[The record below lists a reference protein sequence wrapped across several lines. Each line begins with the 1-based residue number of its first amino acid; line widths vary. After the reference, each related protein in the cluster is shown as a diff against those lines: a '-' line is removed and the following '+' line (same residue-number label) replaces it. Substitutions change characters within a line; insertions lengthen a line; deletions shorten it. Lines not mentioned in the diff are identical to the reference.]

1 MIGGKMIGHRP
12 ISTSQH
18 HPGAQRRQLR
28 TGAIEAEQGQRGHGG
43 RKPGKGMNLATSPQN
58 ECENRRRRP
67 SRGLAHTPGTPI
79 FALFRW
85 TSERAAS
92 IRCPDGGSGQG
103 SFASFLKGP
112 LPPSG
117 HRIER
122 GTIDLQSDINCLPE
136 RSLLGAFGKQHDD
149 YDHDVFNS
157 AGSTLATPHFGPE
170 NGVHLTQHLPSPD
183 RRRKLQE
190 GTTSRPLGLETRKCP
205 PTLKRSESCES
216 ADNTK
221 AAAPAIR
228 TEVER
233 LEGER
238 VAQKRGSQESVA
250 GTWIAEA
257 RRCSRNHGALASAK
271 PHPSQGQAEIGTR
284 RSPDARP
291 GFPTRLSTGGRP
303 SDDLSRQDLRGSVPG
318 AVPVRGKVHGREHR
332 SVPGRHSAH
341 PTRDLEVRSGSWP
354 LPGVW
359 SACPWPAPLDF
370 EAFEVGTVH
379 RAQAARLRRV
389 PEDDLRGVVRQDPP
403 GIPSRCWVPV
413 IHIACHAASC
423 PACQAHPRCLGGGAR
438 ASSSTPMRRAGSRE
452 VVGSGC
458 GVFTNL
464 RETVYEILP
473 GRGFEQAASVLGKNY
488 AGIGV
493 DGWAPYR

>member
-92 IRCPDGGSGQG
+92 IRCPDLRGADKE
-103 SFASFLKGP
+103 ASHLFLRVRG

-170 NGVHLTQHLPSPD
+170 NGVHLSSSEVSNIVSTRARRRWSRAFSRSSSLTRGSSAFAFRPRFLDVIPTLAISSRWRRQLDNCDEYKPSRRRRAATSPSPLPKASASRTIRSLYSAVK
-183 RRRKLQE
+183 RRRFACS
-190 GTTSRPLGLETRKCP
+190 TTSG
-205 PTLKRSESCES
+205 
-216 ADNTK
+216 
-221 AAAPAIR
+221 
-228 TEVER
+228 
-233 LEGER
+233 
-238 VAQKRGSQESVA
+238 
-250 GTWIAEA
+250 
-257 RRCSRNHGALASAK
+257 
-271 PHPSQGQAEIGTR
+271 
-284 RSPDARP
+284 
-291 GFPTRLSTGGRP
+291 
-303 SDDLSRQDLRGSVPG
+303 
-318 AVPVRGKVHGREHR
+318 
-332 SVPGRHSAH
+332 
-341 PTRDLEVRSGSWP
+341 
-354 LPGVW
+354 
-359 SACPWPAPLDF
+359 
-370 EAFEVGTVH
+370 
-379 RAQAARLRRV
+379 
-389 PEDDLRGVVRQDPP
+389 
-403 GIPSRCWVPV
+403 
-413 IHIACHAASC
+413 
-423 PACQAHPRCLGGGAR
+423 
-438 ASSSTPMRRAGSRE
+438 SSTPAASRPAGSTVALRAPSDPAE
-452 VVGSGC
+452 VSLS
-458 GVFTNL
+458 TN
-464 RETVYEILP
+464 ILM
-473 GRGFEQAASVLGKNY
+473 R
-488 AGIGV
+488 
-493 DGWAPYR
+493 

>member
-170 NGVHLTQHLPSPD
+170 NGVHLIHSYTSSSTSLGFNIALP
-183 RRRKLQE
+183 
-190 GTTSRPLGLETRKCP
+190 GT
-205 PTLKRSESCES
+205 ES
-216 ADNTK
+216 
-221 AAAPAIR
+221 
-228 TEVER
+228 
-233 LEGER
+233 
-238 VAQKRGSQESVA
+238 
-250 GTWIAEA
+250 
-257 RRCSRNHGALASAK
+257 RRCSQVVPATYREPLCPPRVLLGAGR
-271 PHPSQGQAEIGTR
+271 GQPRLGRLYPALFARIGSCAPPKSSR
-284 RSPDARP
+284 
-291 GFPTRLSTGGRP
+291 RLS
-303 SDDLSRQDLRGSVPG
+303 
-318 AVPVRGKVHGREHR
+318 
-332 SVPGRHSAH
+332 
-341 PTRDLEVRSGSWP
+341 
-354 LPGVW
+354 
-359 SACPWPAPLDF
+359 F
-370 EAFEVGTVH
+370 
-379 RAQAARLRRV
+379 RV
-389 PEDDLRGVVRQDPP
+389 YSESLQV
-403 GIPSRCWVPV
+403 
-413 IHIACHAASC
+413 AAS
-423 PACQAHPRCLGGGAR
+423 LLLEDG
-438 ASSSTPMRRAGSRE
+438 GSRRYLHNP
-452 VVGSGC
+452 C
-458 GVFTNL
+458 
-464 RETVYEILP
+464 
-473 GRGFEQAASVLGKNY
+473 
-488 AGIGV
+488 IGA
-493 DGWAPYR
+493 WSRTPP

>member
-43 RKPGKGMNLATSPQN
+43 RKPGKGMNLAMSPQN

-79 FALFRW
+79 CALFRW

-170 NGVHLTQHLPSPD
+170 NGVHLTRITGFRLPLCVTFRYCSVTDPG
-183 RRRKLQE
+183 RM
-190 GTTSRPLGLETRKCP
+190 
-205 PTLKRSESCES
+205 
-216 ADNTK
+216 
-221 AAAPAIR
+221 
-228 TEVER
+228 ER
-233 LEGER
+233 M
-238 VAQKRGSQESVA
+238 
-250 GTWIAEA
+250 A
-257 RRCSRNHGALASAK
+257 RICSR
-271 PHPSQGQAEIGTR
+271 TR
-284 RSPDARP
+284 SRFSSKVRAVSMRSP
-291 GFPTRLSTGGRP
+291 
-303 SDDLSRQDLRGSVPG
+303 SV
-318 AVPVRGKVHGREHR
+318 
-332 SVPGRHSAH
+332 
-341 PTRDLEVRSGSWP
+341 
-354 LPGVW
+354 
-359 SACPWPAPLDF
+359 
-370 EAFEVGTVH
+370 
-379 RAQAARLRRV
+379 
-389 PEDDLRGVVRQDPP
+389 VVYIQ
-403 GIPSRCWVPV
+403 
-413 IHIACHAASC
+413 
-423 PACQAHPRCLGGGAR
+423 Q
-438 ASSSTPMRRAGSRE
+438 
-452 VVGSGC
+452 
-458 GVFTNL
+458 
-464 RETVYEILP
+464 Y
-473 GRGFEQAASVLGKNY
+473 
-488 AGIGV
+488 
-493 DGWAPYR
+493 

>member
-122 GTIDLQSDINCLPE
+122 GTIDLQSTSPQNECENRRRRPSRGLAHTPGTPIFALFRWTSERAASIRCPDGGSGQGSFASFLKGPLPPSGHRIERGTIDLQSDINCLPE

-170 NGVHLTQHLPSPD
+170 NGVHL
-183 RRRKLQE
+183 
-190 GTTSRPLGLETRKCP
+190 
-205 PTLKRSESCES
+205 
-216 ADNTK
+216 
-221 AAAPAIR
+221 
-228 TEVER
+228 
-233 LEGER
+233 
-238 VAQKRGSQESVA
+238 
-250 GTWIAEA
+250 
-257 RRCSRNHGALASAK
+257 
-271 PHPSQGQAEIGTR
+271 
-284 RSPDARP
+284 
-291 GFPTRLSTGGRP
+291 RP
-303 SDDLSRQDLRGSVPG
+303 S
-318 AVPVRGKVHGREHR
+318 
-332 SVPGRHSAH
+332 
-341 PTRDLEVRSGSWP
+341 
-354 LPGVW
+354 
-359 SACPWPAPLDF
+359 
-370 EAFEVGTVH
+370 
-379 RAQAARLRRV
+379 
-389 PEDDLRGVVRQDPP
+389 
-403 GIPSRCWVPV
+403 
-413 IHIACHAASC
+413 
-423 PACQAHPRCLGGGAR
+423 
-438 ASSSTPMRRAGSRE
+438 TP
-452 VVGSGC
+452 
-458 GVFTNL
+458 
-464 RETVYEILP
+464 
-473 GRGFEQAASVLGKNY
+473 
-488 AGIGV
+488 
-493 DGWAPYR
+493 

>member
-170 NGVHLTQHLPSPD
+170 NGVHLTSTPRVGPFPAHSSFSWIVVSGSCHGILTQIRVVKKTHRHPGSNISAACRAGPHDVSLSSLSFSGTSMDSSPKTD
-183 RRRKLQE
+183 RPQA
-190 GTTSRPLGLETRKCP
+190 TS
-205 PTLKRSESCES
+205 
-216 ADNTK
+216 D
-221 AAAPAIR
+221 
-228 TEVER
+228 
-233 LEGER
+233 R
-238 VAQKRGSQESVA
+238 VAV
-250 GTWIAEA
+250 
-257 RRCSRNHGALASAK
+257 
-271 PHPSQGQAEIGTR
+271 
-284 RSPDARP
+284 
-291 GFPTRLSTGGRP
+291 GFPEL
-303 SDDLSRQDLRGSVPG
+303 
-318 AVPVRGKVHGREHR
+318 
-332 SVPGRHSAH
+332 
-341 PTRDLEVRSGSWP
+341 SWP
-354 LPGVW
+354 P
-359 SACPWPAPLDF
+359 
-370 EAFEVGTVH
+370 
-379 RAQAARLRRV
+379 
-389 PEDDLRGVVRQDPP
+389 RG
-403 GIPSRCWVPV
+403 
-413 IHIACHAASC
+413 
-423 PACQAHPRCLGGGAR
+423 
-438 ASSSTPMRRAGSRE
+438 
-452 VVGSGC
+452 
-458 GVFTNL
+458 
-464 RETVYEILP
+464 
-473 GRGFEQAASVLGKNY
+473 
-488 AGIGV
+488 
-493 DGWAPYR
+493 

>member
-136 RSLLGAFGKQHDD
+136 RSLLGAFGKQHHD

-170 NGVHLTQHLPSPD
+170 NGVHLRGPSAFARMHSASSHRSACVNAASRPSSFWATPRNPSTAHSCAISETPSPGSTESKQA
-183 RRRKLQE
+183 KLGQ
-190 GTTSRPLGLETRKCP
+190 PVDLVDHDLVDET
-205 PTLKRSESCES
+205 
-216 ADNTK
+216 
-221 AAAPAIR
+221 
-228 TEVER
+228 
-233 LEGER
+233 
-238 VAQKRGSQESVA
+238 
-250 GTWIAEA
+250 
-257 RRCSRNHGALASAK
+257 
-271 PHPSQGQAEIGTR
+271 
-284 RSPDARP
+284 
-291 GFPTRLSTGGRP
+291 
-303 SDDLSRQDLRGSVPG
+303 
-318 AVPVRGKVHGREHR
+318 
-332 SVPGRHSAH
+332 
-341 PTRDLEVRSGSWP
+341 
-354 LPGVW
+354 GV
-359 SACPWPAPLDF
+359 D
-370 EAFEVGTVH
+370 VG
-379 RAQAARLRRV
+379 
-389 PEDDLRGVVRQDPP
+389 
-403 GIPSRCWVPV
+403 
-413 IHIACHAASC
+413 
-423 PACQAHPRCLGGGAR
+423 
-438 ASSSTPMRRAGSRE
+438 
-452 VVGSGC
+452 
-458 GVFTNL
+458 
-464 RETVYEILP
+464 
-473 GRGFEQAASVLGKNY
+473 EQAL
-488 AGIGV
+488 
-493 DGWAPYR
+493 

>member
-58 ECENRRRRP
+58 ECGNRRRRP

-170 NGVHLTQHLPSPD
+170 NGVHLKHTQEP
-183 RRRKLQE
+183 
-190 GTTSRPLGLETRKCP
+190 C
-205 PTLKRSESCES
+205 
-216 ADNTK
+216 
-221 AAAPAIR
+221 
-228 TEVER
+228 
-233 LEGER
+233 
-238 VAQKRGSQESVA
+238 
-250 GTWIAEA
+250 
-257 RRCSRNHGALASAK
+257 
-271 PHPSQGQAEIGTR
+271 
-284 RSPDARP
+284 
-291 GFPTRLSTGGRP
+291 LS
-303 SDDLSRQDLRGSVPG
+303 
-318 AVPVRGKVHGREHR
+318 
-332 SVPGRHSAH
+332 
-341 PTRDLEVRSGSWP
+341 W
-354 LPGVW
+354 
-359 SACPWPAPLDF
+359 C
-370 EAFEVGTVH
+370 
-379 RAQAARLRRV
+379 
-389 PEDDLRGVVRQDPP
+389 
-403 GIPSRCWVPV
+403 
-413 IHIACHAASC
+413 
-423 PACQAHPRCLGGGAR
+423 
-438 ASSSTPMRRAGSRE
+438 
-452 VVGSGC
+452 
-458 GVFTNL
+458 
-464 RETVYEILP
+464 
-473 GRGFEQAASVLGKNY
+473 
-488 AGIGV
+488 
-493 DGWAPYR
+493 

>member
-170 NGVHLTQHLPSPD
+170 NGVHLRDIFLSLIHTAELNGIDPFDYLTQLIRHRGEIEGRTADWLPWNYRDTLARGTEIEQTHL
-183 RRRKLQE
+183 
-190 GTTSRPLGLETRKCP
+190 RPKEF
-205 PTLKRSESCES
+205 
-216 ADNTK
+216 
-221 AAAPAIR
+221 
-228 TEVER
+228 
-233 LEGER
+233 
-238 VAQKRGSQESVA
+238 
-250 GTWIAEA
+250 
-257 RRCSRNHGALASAK
+257 
-271 PHPSQGQAEIGTR
+271 
-284 RSPDARP
+284 RP
-291 GFPTRLSTGGRP
+291 
-303 SDDLSRQDLRGSVPG
+303 
-318 AVPVRGKVHGREHR
+318 
-332 SVPGRHSAH
+332 
-341 PTRDLEVRSGSWP
+341 
-354 LPGVW
+354 
-359 SACPWPAPLDF
+359 
-370 EAFEVGTVH
+370 
-379 RAQAARLRRV
+379 
-389 PEDDLRGVVRQDPP
+389 
-403 GIPSRCWVPV
+403 
-413 IHIACHAASC
+413 
-423 PACQAHPRCLGGGAR
+423 
-438 ASSSTPMRRAGSRE
+438 
-452 VVGSGC
+452 
-458 GVFTNL
+458 
-464 RETVYEILP
+464 
-473 GRGFEQAASVLGKNY
+473 
-488 AGIGV
+488 
-493 DGWAPYR
+493 

>member
-149 YDHDVFNS
+149 YDHDVLNS

-170 NGVHLTQHLPSPD
+170 NGVHLSS
-183 RRRKLQE
+183 
-190 GTTSRPLGLETRKCP
+190 TSRFFGLLTEHALRRGSHTSVPQLRVAIQDYLDAHNENPKPFKWTKSADQILETIARFAQR
-205 PTLKRSESCES
+205 TL
-216 ADNTK
+216 DT
-221 AAAPAIR
+221 
-228 TEVER
+228 
-233 LEGER
+233 
-238 VAQKRGSQESVA
+238 
-250 GTWIAEA
+250 
-257 RRCSRNHGALASAK
+257 
-271 PHPSQGQAEIGTR
+271 
-284 RSPDARP
+284 
-291 GFPTRLSTGGRP
+291 
-303 SDDLSRQDLRGSVPG
+303 
-318 AVPVRGKVHGREHR
+318 
-332 SVPGRHSAH
+332 HSK
-341 PTRDLEVRSGSWP
+341 SN
-354 LPGVW
+354 
-359 SACPWPAPLDF
+359 LD
-370 EAFEVGTVH
+370 
-379 RAQAARLRRV
+379 
-389 PEDDLRGVVRQDPP
+389 
-403 GIPSRCWVPV
+403 S
-413 IHIACHAASC
+413 
-423 PACQAHPRCLGGGAR
+423 
-438 ASSSTPMRRAGSRE
+438 
-452 VVGSGC
+452 
-458 GVFTNL
+458 N
-464 RETVYEILP
+464 
-473 GRGFEQAASVLGKNY
+473 
-488 AGIGV
+488 
-493 DGWAPYR
+493 

>member
-216 ADNTK
+216 NNRSAKTSPTIARQQPPVDRPIPAVPPSATTSGLSPG
-221 AAAPAIR
+221 APPHRGRRDLQSPYGLLPIPPR
-228 TEVER
+228 SLSHSTYSCMFIQR
-233 LEGER
+233 SNDRDLL
-238 VAQKRGSQESVA
+238 QIRGSC
-250 GTWIAEA
+250 GIDY
-257 RRCSRNHGALASAK
+257 R
-271 PHPSQGQAEIGTR
+271 
-284 RSPDARP
+284 
-291 GFPTRLSTGGRP
+291 
-303 SDDLSRQDLRGSVPG
+303 
-318 AVPVRGKVHGREHR
+318 
-332 SVPGRHSAH
+332 
-341 PTRDLEVRSGSWP
+341 
-354 LPGVW
+354 
-359 SACPWPAPLDF
+359 
-370 EAFEVGTVH
+370 VG
-379 RAQAARLRRV
+379 L
-389 PEDDLRGVVRQDPP
+389 
-403 GIPSRCWVPV
+403 
-413 IHIACHAASC
+413 
-423 PACQAHPRCLGGGAR
+423 
-438 ASSSTPMRRAGSRE
+438 
-452 VVGSGC
+452 
-458 GVFTNL
+458 
-464 RETVYEILP
+464 
-473 GRGFEQAASVLGKNY
+473 
-488 AGIGV
+488 
-493 DGWAPYR
+493 

>member
-170 NGVHLTQHLPSPD
+170 NGVHLSFTERL
-183 RRRKLQE
+183 RI
-190 GTTSRPLGLETRKCP
+190 
-205 PTLKRSESCES
+205 TLD
-216 ADNTK
+216 A
-221 AAAPAIR
+221 
-228 TEVER
+228 VER
-233 LEGER
+233 LLVDPAPILKEVTLSLKEVG
-238 VAQKRGSQESVA
+238 VAEVEF
-250 GTWIAEA
+250 AEPDEDA
-257 RRCSRNHGALASAK
+257 RHELGGLASNISLQ
-271 PHPSQGQAEIGTR
+271 H
-284 RSPDARP
+284 
-291 GFPTRLSTGGRP
+291 
-303 SDDLSRQDLRGSVPG
+303 
-318 AVPVRGKVHGREHR
+318 RER
-332 SVPGRHSAH
+332 ISE
-341 PTRDLEVRSGSWP
+341 L
-354 LPGVW
+354 LN
-359 SACPWPAPLDF
+359 
-370 EAFEVGTVH
+370 
-379 RAQAARLRRV
+379 RLRS
-389 PEDDLRGVVRQDPP
+389 DITD
-403 GIPSRCWVPV
+403 
-413 IHIACHAASC
+413 
-423 PACQAHPRCLGGGAR
+423 
-438 ASSSTPMRRAGSRE
+438 
-452 VVGSGC
+452 VG
-458 GVFTNL
+458 
-464 RETVYEILP
+464 
-473 GRGFEQAASVLGKNY
+473 
-488 AGIGV
+488 
-493 DGWAPYR
+493 

>member
-170 NGVHLTQHLPSPD
+170 NGVHLTVLDPMIPRHQAVVFVHLPVPLAPVV
-183 RRRKLQE
+183 KL
-190 GTTSRPLGLETRKCP
+190 P
-205 PTLKRSESCES
+205 
-216 ADNTK
+216 
-221 AAAPAIR
+221 
-228 TEVER
+228 
-233 LEGER
+233 
-238 VAQKRGSQESVA
+238 
-250 GTWIAEA
+250 
-257 RRCSRNHGALASAK
+257 
-271 PHPSQGQAEIGTR
+271 PSQ
-284 RSPDARP
+284 
-291 GFPTRLSTGGRP
+291 
-303 SDDLSRQDLRGSVPG
+303 
-318 AVPVRGKVHGREHR
+318 
-332 SVPGRHSAH
+332 
-341 PTRDLEVRSGSWP
+341 
-354 LPGVW
+354 
-359 SACPWPAPLDF
+359 PAPLNDLL
-370 EAFEVGTVH
+370 H
-379 RAQAARLRRV
+379 RHTRLRGDRV
-389 PEDDLRGVVRQDPP
+389 DEIDNLVTTVMCNPAATQAS
-403 GIPSRCWVPV
+403 PS
-413 IHIACHAASC
+413 
-423 PACQAHPRCLGGGAR
+423 
-438 ASSSTPMRRAGSRE
+438 
-452 VVGSGC
+452 
-458 GVFTNL
+458 F
-464 RETVYEILP
+464 
-473 GRGFEQAASVLGKNY
+473 F
-488 AGIGV
+488 
-493 DGWAPYR
+493 

>member
-170 NGVHLTQHLPSPD
+170 NGVHLRVPSGAL
-183 RRRKLQE
+183 RR
-190 GTTSRPLGLETRKCP
+190 G
-205 PTLKRSESCES
+205 RSLIQVS
-216 ADNTK
+216 K
-221 AAAPAIR
+221 AQR
-228 TEVER
+228 ER
-233 LEGER
+233 R
-238 VAQKRGSQESVA
+238 CR
-250 GTWIAEA
+250 AEA
-257 RRCSRNHGALASAK
+257 L
-271 PHPSQGQAEIGTR
+271 PAER
-284 RSPDARP
+284 
-291 GFPTRLSTGGRP
+291 
-303 SDDLSRQDLRGSVPG
+303 
-318 AVPVRGKVHGREHR
+318 
-332 SVPGRHSAH
+332 
-341 PTRDLEVRSGSWP
+341 
-354 LPGVW
+354 
-359 SACPWPAPLDF
+359 
-370 EAFEVGTVH
+370 
-379 RAQAARLRRV
+379 
-389 PEDDLRGVVRQDPP
+389 
-403 GIPSRCWVPV
+403 
-413 IHIACHAASC
+413 
-423 PACQAHPRCLGGGAR
+423 GGGPNTDV
-438 ASSSTPMRRAGSRE
+438 ASQSRLLESRE
-452 VVGSGC
+452 DSTFIGEA
-458 GVFTNL
+458 L
-464 RETVYEILP
+464 R
-473 GRGFEQAASVLGKNY
+473 
-488 AGIGV
+488 
-493 DGWAPYR
+493 

>member
-170 NGVHLTQHLPSPD
+170 NGVHLSPNVQRD
-183 RRRKLQE
+183 
-190 GTTSRPLGLETRKCP
+190 TGLVS
-205 PTLKRSESCES
+205 L
-216 ADNTK
+216 
-221 AAAPAIR
+221 
-228 TEVER
+228 
-233 LEGER
+233 
-238 VAQKRGSQESVA
+238 
-250 GTWIAEA
+250 
-257 RRCSRNHGALASAK
+257 
-271 PHPSQGQAEIGTR
+271 
-284 RSPDARP
+284 
-291 GFPTRLSTGGRP
+291 
-303 SDDLSRQDLRGSVPG
+303 
-318 AVPVRGKVHGREHR
+318 
-332 SVPGRHSAH
+332 
-341 PTRDLEVRSGSWP
+341 
-354 LPGVW
+354 
-359 SACPWPAPLDF
+359 
-370 EAFEVGTVH
+370 
-379 RAQAARLRRV
+379 
-389 PEDDLRGVVRQDPP
+389 
-403 GIPSRCWVPV
+403 
-413 IHIACHAASC
+413 
-423 PACQAHPRCLGGGAR
+423 
-438 ASSSTPMRRAGSRE
+438 
-452 VVGSGC
+452 
-458 GVFTNL
+458 
-464 RETVYEILP
+464 
-473 GRGFEQAASVLGKNY
+473 
-488 AGIGV
+488 
-493 DGWAPYR
+493 

>member
-122 GTIDLQSDINCLPE
+122 RTIDLQSDINCLPE

-170 NGVHLTQHLPSPD
+170 NGVHLTA
-183 RRRKLQE
+183 
-190 GTTSRPLGLETRKCP
+190 T
-205 PTLKRSESCES
+205 
-216 ADNTK
+216 
-221 AAAPAIR
+221 APALAYGYL
-228 TEVER
+228 V
-233 LEGER
+233 LESGRDVLLPVLVSGWCEP
-238 VAQKRGSQESVA
+238 RGGSL
-250 GTWIAEA
+250 GD
-257 RRCSRNHGALASAK
+257 SR
-271 PHPSQGQAEIGTR
+271 I
-284 RSPDARP
+284 
-291 GFPTRLSTGGRP
+291 
-303 SDDLSRQDLRGSVPG
+303 DD
-318 AVPVRGKVHGREHR
+318 
-332 SVPGRHSAH
+332 
-341 PTRDLEVRSGSWP
+341 
-354 LPGVW
+354 
-359 SACPWPAPLDF
+359 
-370 EAFEVGTVH
+370 
-379 RAQAARLRRV
+379 
-389 PEDDLRGVVRQDPP
+389 
-403 GIPSRCWVPV
+403 
-413 IHIACHAASC
+413 
-423 PACQAHPRCLGGGAR
+423 
-438 ASSSTPMRRAGSRE
+438 
-452 VVGSGC
+452 GSGC
-458 GVFTNL
+458 GVHL
-464 RETVYEILP
+464 GASEGVVP
-473 GRGFEQAASVLGKNY
+473 GCAASNHLGQRSSVHREGLQDVHPHLRNDAREDGAVLPAIERKDRTLAQNDK
-488 AGIGV
+488 IGCP
-493 DGWAPYR
+493 ASCQPQKP

>member
-170 NGVHLTQHLPSPD
+170 NAVHLTVDSDPASVLLPPSARRILCACLPAPYTRTPSRDEWPTSSQRFQHPRDVISFQSFD
-183 RRRKLQE
+183 
-190 GTTSRPLGLETRKCP
+190 SI
-205 PTLKRSESCES
+205 
-216 ADNTK
+216 
-221 AAAPAIR
+221 AIR
-228 TEVER
+228 CHQRYQR
-233 LEGER
+233 LRPFLGAVGHDLYQLKCR
-238 VAQKRGSQESVA
+238 VLFGTQSTPPPAQRPTAHPEL
-250 GTWIAEA
+250 
-257 RRCSRNHGALASAK
+257 RCN
-271 PHPSQGQAEIGTR
+271 
-284 RSPDARP
+284 
-291 GFPTRLSTGGRP
+291 RLSTRAP
-303 SDDLSRQDLRGSVPG
+303 L
-318 AVPVRGKVHGREHR
+318 H
-332 SVPGRHSAH
+332 
-341 PTRDLEVRSGSWP
+341 P
-354 LPGVW
+354 LPK
-359 SACPWPAPLDF
+359 
-370 EAFEVGTVH
+370 VGY
-379 RAQAARLRRV
+379 RLRS
-389 PEDDLRGVVRQDPP
+389 Q
-403 GIPSRCWVPV
+403 
-413 IHIACHAASC
+413 
-423 PACQAHPRCLGGGAR
+423 
-438 ASSSTPMRRAGSRE
+438 TP
-452 VVGSGC
+452 
-458 GVFTNL
+458 
-464 RETVYEILP
+464 
-473 GRGFEQAASVLGKNY
+473 
-488 AGIGV
+488 
-493 DGWAPYR
+493 

>member
-170 NGVHLTQHLPSPD
+170 NGVHLNPYFRPACALHRWSVVT
-183 RRRKLQE
+183 RAGAGVYAAYWQE
-190 GTTSRPLGLETRKCP
+190 HVTPGEPFESLACRYNGT
-205 PTLKRSESCES
+205 
-216 ADNTK
+216 
-221 AAAPAIR
+221 
-228 TEVER
+228 VER
-233 LEGER
+233 
-238 VAQKRGSQESVA
+238 
-250 GTWIAEA
+250 
-257 RRCSRNHGALASAK
+257 
-271 PHPSQGQAEIGTR
+271 
-284 RSPDARP
+284 
-291 GFPTRLSTGGRP
+291 
-303 SDDLSRQDLRGSVPG
+303 
-318 AVPVRGKVHGREHR
+318 
-332 SVPGRHSAH
+332 AH
-341 PTRDLEVRSGSWP
+341 
-354 LPGVW
+354 
-359 SACPWPAPLDF
+359 A
-370 EAFEVGTVH
+370 
-379 RAQAARLRRV
+379 
-389 PEDDLRGVVRQDPP
+389 
-403 GIPSRCWVPV
+403 
-413 IHIACHAASC
+413 
-423 PACQAHPRCLGGGAR
+423 
-438 ASSSTPMRRAGSRE
+438 
-452 VVGSGC
+452 
-458 GVFTNL
+458 
-464 RETVYEILP
+464 
-473 GRGFEQAASVLGKNY
+473 
-488 AGIGV
+488 
-493 DGWAPYR
+493 

>member
-170 NGVHLTQHLPSPD
+170 NGVHLTFRCCKTVDLKVRPIYHYTAERVRAHIFLCMLAYYVEWHMRKALAPILFDDDDPD
-183 RRRKLQE
+183 
-190 GTTSRPLGLETRKCP
+190 GAHA
-205 PTLKRSESCES
+205 KRSSIVSPATPSDS
-216 ADNTK
+216 AHAKASTK
-221 AAAPAIR
+221 KTPDGLPVHSFR
-228 TEVER
+228 T
-233 LEGER
+233 LLSDLATGER
-238 VAQKRGSQESVA
+238 VNNIE
-250 GTWIAEA
+250 T
-257 RRCSRNHGALASAK
+257 
-271 PHPSQGQAEIGTR
+271 P
-284 RSPDARP
+284 
-291 GFPTRLSTGGRP
+291 
-303 SDDLSRQDLRGSVPG
+303 
-318 AVPVRGKVHGREHR
+318 
-332 SVPGRHSAH
+332 
-341 PTRDLEVRSGSWP
+341 
-354 LPGVW
+354 
-359 SACPWPAPLDF
+359 
-370 EAFEVGTVH
+370 
-379 RAQAARLRRV
+379 
-389 PEDDLRGVVRQDPP
+389 
-403 GIPSRCWVPV
+403 
-413 IHIACHAASC
+413 ASC
-423 PACQAHPRCLGGGAR
+423 
-438 ASSSTPMRRAGSRE
+438 
-452 VVGSGC
+452 
-458 GVFTNL
+458 
-464 RETVYEILP
+464 I
-473 GRGFEQAASVLGKNY
+473 
-488 AGIGV
+488 
-493 DGWAPYR
+493 

>member
-170 NGVHLTQHLPSPD
+170 NGVHLRMLPTP
-183 RRRKLQE
+183 Q
-190 GTTSRPLGLETRKCP
+190 C
-205 PTLKRSESCES
+205 
-216 ADNTK
+216 
-221 AAAPAIR
+221 
-228 TEVER
+228 
-233 LEGER
+233 
-238 VAQKRGSQESVA
+238 
-250 GTWIAEA
+250 W
-257 RRCSRNHGALASAK
+257 ALALRK
-271 PHPSQGQAEIGTR
+271 RHPTPLCFAPVEFGTLR
-284 RSPDARP
+284 GAASR
-291 GFPTRLSTGGRP
+291 RP
-303 SDDLSRQDLRGSVPG
+303 SFDTLRPKKPISEPPYVPYN
-318 AVPVRGKVHGREHR
+318 HIYWYTSSGR
-332 SVPGRHSAH
+332 
-341 PTRDLEVRSGSWP
+341 
-354 LPGVW
+354 
-359 SACPWPAPLDF
+359 
-370 EAFEVGTVH
+370 
-379 RAQAARLRRV
+379 
-389 PEDDLRGVVRQDPP
+389 
-403 GIPSRCWVPV
+403 
-413 IHIACHAASC
+413 
-423 PACQAHPRCLGGGAR
+423 
-438 ASSSTPMRRAGSRE
+438 
-452 VVGSGC
+452 
-458 GVFTNL
+458 
-464 RETVYEILP
+464 
-473 GRGFEQAASVLGKNY
+473 
-488 AGIGV
+488 
-493 DGWAPYR
+493 

>member
-170 NGVHLTQHLPSPD
+170 NGVHLTRTERRFQGSCRPCPPPSLRSARGCPGPILILCVSSSLSLTLYL
-183 RRRKLQE
+183 RAVWE
-190 GTTSRPLGLETRKCP
+190 SRP
-205 PTLKRSESCES
+205 
-216 ADNTK
+216 
-221 AAAPAIR
+221 
-228 TEVER
+228 
-233 LEGER
+233 
-238 VAQKRGSQESVA
+238 
-250 GTWIAEA
+250 
-257 RRCSRNHGALASAK
+257 
-271 PHPSQGQAEIGTR
+271 
-284 RSPDARP
+284 
-291 GFPTRLSTGGRP
+291 GGRSCAHLHIP
-303 SDDLSRQDLRGSVPG
+303 AFHYRLVLRFPNHV
-318 AVPVRGKVHGREHR
+318 GKHEGKL
-332 SVPGRHSAH
+332 H
-341 PTRDLEVRSGSWP
+341 PNGQSHKPKSITKTPNKKFISP
-354 LPGVW
+354 QP
-359 SACPWPAPLDF
+359 F
-370 EAFEVGTVH
+370 EA
-379 RAQAARLRRV
+379 L
-389 PEDDLRGVVRQDPP
+389 
-403 GIPSRCWVPV
+403 
-413 IHIACHAASC
+413 
-423 PACQAHPRCLGGGAR
+423 
-438 ASSSTPMRRAGSRE
+438 
-452 VVGSGC
+452 SG
-458 GVFTNL
+458 
-464 RETVYEILP
+464 
-473 GRGFEQAASVLGKNY
+473 
-488 AGIGV
+488 
-493 DGWAPYR
+493 

>member
-170 NGVHLTQHLPSPD
+170 NGVHL
-183 RRRKLQE
+183 K
-190 GTTSRPLGLETRKCP
+190 P
-205 PTLKRSESCES
+205 PR
-216 ADNTK
+216 
-221 AAAPAIR
+221 
-228 TEVER
+228 
-233 LEGER
+233 
-238 VAQKRGSQESVA
+238 Q
-250 GTWIAEA
+250 WIE
-257 RRCSRNHGALASAK
+257 
-271 PHPSQGQAEIGTR
+271 
-284 RSPDARP
+284 
-291 GFPTRLSTGGRP
+291 
-303 SDDLSRQDLRGSVPG
+303 
-318 AVPVRGKVHGREHR
+318 KVQNLVG
-332 SVPGRHSAH
+332 
-341 PTRDLEVRSGSWP
+341 
-354 LPGVW
+354 
-359 SACPWPAPLDF
+359 
-370 EAFEVGTVH
+370 EVGT
-379 RAQAARLRRV
+379 
-389 PEDDLRGVVRQDPP
+389 G
-403 GIPSRCWVPV
+403 
-413 IHIACHAASC
+413 
-423 PACQAHPRCLGGGAR
+423 
-438 ASSSTPMRRAGSRE
+438 RAGLVMGLEVSRLARNSSDWHRLLE
-452 VVGSGC
+452 ICAVTGTLILDEDG
-458 GVFTNL
+458 L
-464 RETVYEILP
+464 YEPTEFNDRLL
-473 GRGFEQAASVLGKNY
+473 LGLK
-488 AGIGV
+488 GTM
-493 DGWAPYR
+493 

>member
-170 NGVHLTQHLPSPD
+170 NGVHLTESNSSWSKFAWKLTLRNNADSPQAYDMVIEFRDKDGFVVDDD
-183 RRRKLQE
+183 RE
-190 GTTSRPLGLETRKCP
+190 YGLTVQAN
-205 PTLKRSESCES
+205 SE
-216 ADNTK
+216 
-221 AAAPAIR
+221 R
-228 TEVER
+228 TFTGYV
-233 LEGER
+233 L
-238 VAQKRGSQESVA
+238 V
-250 GTWIAEA
+250 
-257 RRCSRNHGALASAK
+257 
-271 PHPSQGQAEIGTR
+271 
-284 RSPDARP
+284 DA
-291 GFPTRLSTGGRP
+291 
-303 SDDLSRQDLRGSVPG
+303 
-318 AVPVRGKVHGREHR
+318 
-332 SVPGRHSAH
+332 
-341 PTRDLEVRSGSWP
+341 
-354 LPGVW
+354 
-359 SACPWPAPLDF
+359 
-370 EAFEVGTVH
+370 
-379 RAQAARLRRV
+379 
-389 PEDDLRGVVRQDPP
+389 GVV
-403 GIPSRCWVPV
+403 GNVAKV
-413 IHIACHAASC
+413 
-423 PACQAHPRCLGGGAR
+423 GAK
-438 ASSSTPMRRAGSRE
+438 
-452 VVGSGC
+452 
-458 GVFTNL
+458 
-464 RETVYEILP
+464 
-473 GRGFEQAASVLGKNY
+473 GRK
-488 AGIGV
+488 
-493 DGWAPYR
+493 R

>member
-170 NGVHLTQHLPSPD
+170 NGVHLT
-183 RRRKLQE
+183 
-190 GTTSRPLGLETRKCP
+190 
-205 PTLKRSESCES
+205 
-216 ADNTK
+216 
-221 AAAPAIR
+221 
-228 TEVER
+228 
-233 LEGER
+233 
-238 VAQKRGSQESVA
+238 
-250 GTWIAEA
+250 
-257 RRCSRNHGALASAK
+257 
-271 PHPSQGQAEIGTR
+271 
-284 RSPDARP
+284 
-291 GFPTRLSTGGRP
+291 
-303 SDDLSRQDLRGSVPG
+303 
-318 AVPVRGKVHGREHR
+318 
-332 SVPGRHSAH
+332 
-341 PTRDLEVRSGSWP
+341 LEV
-354 LPGVW
+354 
-359 SACPWPAPLDF
+359 DF
-370 EAFEVGTVH
+370 YRRNDHICVVPINRNPFSLTLNLNANGDCRYQIDKNGEYQLWQVLRLALEQILFE
-379 RAQAARLRRV
+379 
-389 PEDDLRGVVRQDPP
+389 
-403 GIPSRCWVPV
+403 
-413 IHIACHAASC
+413 
-423 PACQAHPRCLGGGAR
+423 CL
-438 ASSSTPMRRAGSRE
+438 
-452 VVGSGC
+452 
-458 GVFTNL
+458 
-464 RETVYEILP
+464 
-473 GRGFEQAASVLGKNY
+473 
-488 AGIGV
+488 
-493 DGWAPYR
+493 

>member
-92 IRCPDGGSGQG
+92 IRGPDGGSGQG

-170 NGVHLTQHLPSPD
+170 NGVHLRMDLFAAEFGLPYSQFTPW
-183 RRRKLQE
+183 
-190 GTTSRPLGLETRKCP
+190 GL
-205 PTLKRSESCES
+205 S
-216 ADNTK
+216 
-221 AAAPAIR
+221 
-228 TEVER
+228 
-233 LEGER
+233 G
-238 VAQKRGSQESVA
+238 GYYY
-250 GTWIAEA
+250 A
-257 RRCSRNHGALASAK
+257 R
-271 PHPSQGQAEIGTR
+271 I
-284 RSPDARP
+284 
-291 GFPTRLSTGGRP
+291 
-303 SDDLSRQDLRGSVPG
+303 
-318 AVPVRGKVHGREHR
+318 
-332 SVPGRHSAH
+332 
-341 PTRDLEVRSGSWP
+341 
-354 LPGVW
+354 
-359 SACPWPAPLDF
+359 
-370 EAFEVGTVH
+370 
-379 RAQAARLRRV
+379 
-389 PEDDLRGVVRQDPP
+389 
-403 GIPSRCWVPV
+403 
-413 IHIACHAASC
+413 
-423 PACQAHPRCLGGGAR
+423 
-438 ASSSTPMRRAGSRE
+438 
-452 VVGSGC
+452 
-458 GVFTNL
+458 
-464 RETVYEILP
+464 
-473 GRGFEQAASVLGKNY
+473 NY
-488 AGIGV
+488 QWGH
-493 DGWAPYR
+493 